1 MTFVFI
7 PALVTLLV
15 SREEEKGLA
24 LTRHEVE
31 AIRDNATVIALPE
44 DIAFSAAENLGY
56 PDIEPEDVWNAWQAF
71 KSNIT
76 R

>member
-44 DIAFSAAENLGY
+44 DIAFSLAESRGY
-56 PDIEPEDVWNAWQAF
+56 PDIEP
-71 KSNIT
+71 
-76 R
+76 